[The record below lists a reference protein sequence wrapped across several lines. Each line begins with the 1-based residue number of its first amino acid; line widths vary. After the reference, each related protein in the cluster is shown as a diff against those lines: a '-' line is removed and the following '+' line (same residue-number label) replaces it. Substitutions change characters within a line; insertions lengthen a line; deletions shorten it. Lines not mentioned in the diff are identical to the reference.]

1 MKKMNELSAVI
12 LLIMV
17 LIAAK
22 MLGESVIANWDSLVG
37 KIPMTD
43 SAITGMIAVIKT
55 TTAMIIGGWGV
66 KLWGYWISKI
76 LERKEKERV

>member
-22 MLGESVIANWDSLVG
+22 ILGESVITNWDFLVG

-43 SAITGMIAVIKT
+43 GVIADMIAVIKT
-55 TTAMIIGGWGV
+55 TAAITVAGWGV
-66 KLWGYWISKI
+66 MIWGYWISKI

>member
-22 MLGESVIANWDSLVG
+22 MLGESIVANWDSLVG

-43 SAITGMIAVIKT
+43 DVIADMIGTIKT
-55 TTAMIIGGWGV
+55 TAAMIIGGWSIR
-66 KLWGYWISKI
+66 LWGYWISKI
-76 LERKEKERV
+76 LERKEEERV